1 MTKTSARVRCGAP
14 SQQNI
19 EDAAAEL
26 LLDGSI
32 RAGDSLEAVIEDGK
46 PRLKKVV

>member
-1 MTKTSARVRCGAP
+1 MTKTSARVLCGAL
-14 SQQNI
+14 QQNI

-26 LLDGSI
+26 LLDGTV